1 MRRIIDMLTIY
12 CYYINEEV
20 INIKAKV
27 GFKVNSKWNYILAR
41 GDLEALIQ
49 EVSDLIQRDAVTQIT
64 IKFYEESKK
73 NV

>member
-20 INIKAKV
+20 RNIKAKI
-27 GFKVNSKWNYILAR
+27 GFKVNGKWIYLIAR
-41 GDLEALIQ
+41 GDLESLIQ
-49 EVSDLIQRDAVTQIT
+49 EVSDLMQRDAVTQIT

>member
-20 INIKAKV
+20 INIKAKI
-27 GFKVNSKWNYILAR
+27 GFKVNGKWIYLIAR

-49 EVSDLIQRDAVTQIT
+49 EVSDLMQRDDMTQIT
-64 IKFYEESKK
+64 IKFYEESKN

>member
-1 MRRIIDMLTIY
+1 MIDILALY
-12 CYYINEEV
+12 RYYINEEV

-27 GFKVNSKWNYILAR
+27 GFKVNGKWNYLLAR

-49 EVSDLIQRDAVTQIT
+49 EVSDLMQLDAVTQIT
-64 IKFYEESKK
+64 VKFYEESKK